1 MNGIKSICLFCGSSK
16 GSDPAYLDAAY
27 KTGKILAEKGIGMVY
42 GGGNVGLMGM
52 AARGAL
58 ENGGKVTGVITEKL
72 MDMEV
77 GHKGLTEMKITTSM
91 HERKSLMN
99 KLSDGFLV
107 LPGGIGT
114 IEETFEMFTWYQ
126 LGDIAKPIGILNVNG
141 FYDGLIKFL
150 ENVVSSGFLRKEHL
164 DYLIVEEDPESMIK
178 KILDSDVKHL
188 DKWFD
193 RDKNL
198 IK

>member
-1 MNGIKSICLFCGSSK
+1 MGEIKSICLFCGSSK
-16 GSDPAYLDAAY
+16 GNNSEYLDSAY
-27 KTGKILAEKGIGMVY
+27 ETGKLLAEKGIGMVY

-52 AARGAL
+52 AAKGAL

-77 GHKGLTEMKITTSM
+77 GHTGLTEMKVTSSM
-91 HERKSLMN
+91 HERKAMMN

-126 LGDIAKPIGILNVNG
+126 LGDIEKPIGLLNVNG
-141 FYDGLIKFL
+141 YYSGLIEFL
-150 ENVVSSGFLRKEHL
+150 KNVVANGFLREEHL
-164 DYLIVEEDPESMIK
+164 EYLIVEKKPVELIK
-178 KILDSDVKHL
+178 RITNSNVKHL
-188 DKWFD
+188 EKWFD
-193 RDKNL
+193 RDKNI

>member
-1 MNGIKSICLFCGSSK
+1 
-16 GSDPAYLDAAY
+16 
-27 KTGKILAEKGIGMVY
+27 MVY

-77 GHKGLTEMKITTSM
+77 GHTGLTEMKVTTSM
-91 HERKSLMN
+91 HERKSIMN
-99 KLSDGFLV
+99 KLSDGFIV

-126 LGDIAKPIGILNVNG
+126 LGDISKPIGILNVSG
-141 FYDGLIKFL
+141 FYSGLIDFL
-150 ENVVSSGFLRKEHL
+150 KHVVSEEFLRREHFE
-164 DYLIVEEDPESMIK
+164 YLIVDNEPEKLIE
-178 KILDSDVKHL
+178 KILKSDIKHL

-193 RDKNL
+193 RDKNI

>member
-1 MNGIKSICLFCGSSK
+1 MGAIKSICLFCGSSK
-16 GSDPAYLDAAY
+16 GNNSKYLDSAY
-27 KTGKILAEKGIGMVY
+27 ETGKLLAENGIEMVY

-52 AARGAL
+52 AAKAAL

-77 GHKGLTEMKITTSM
+77 GHTGLNEMKVTTSM
-91 HERKSLMN
+91 HERKSEMN
-99 KLSDGFLV
+99 RLSDAFLV

-126 LGDIAKPIGILNVNG
+126 LGDITKPIGILNISG
-141 FYDGLIKFL
+141 FYSGLIDFL
-150 ENVVSSGFLRKEHL
+150 KHVVSEGFLRREHFE
-164 DYLIVEEDPESMIK
+164 YLIVDDEPGKLIQ
-178 KILDSDVKHL
+178 KILKSDIKHM

-193 RDKNL
+193 RDKN
-198 IK
+198 II

>member
-1 MNGIKSICLFCGSSK
+1 MHRIKSICLFCGSSK
-16 GSDPAYLDAAY
+16 GSDPAYLDSAY
-27 KTGKILAEKGIGMVY
+27 KTGKILAEKGIEVVY

-52 AARGAL
+52 AAKGVL

-77 GHKGLTEMKITTSM
+77 GHTGLTEMKVTTSM

-99 KLSDGFLV
+99 KLSDGFIV

-126 LGDIAKPIGILNVNG
+126 IGDISKPIGILNVSG
-141 FYDGLIKFL
+141 FYSGLIDFL
-150 ENVVSSGFLRKEHL
+150 KHVVSEEFLRREHL
-164 DYLIVEEDPESMIK
+164 EYLIVDNEPERLIE
-178 KILDSDVKHL
+178 KILKADVKHMT
-188 DKWFD
+188 KWFD
-193 RDKNL
+193 RDKNI

>member
-1 MNGIKSICLFCGSSK
+1 MGAIKSICLFCGSSK
-16 GSDPAYLDAAY
+16 GNNSKYLDSAY
-27 KTGKILAEKGIGMVY
+27 KTGKILAEKGIEMIY

-52 AARGAL
+52 AAKAAL

-77 GHKGLTEMKITTSM
+77 GHTGLTEMKVTASM

-126 LGDIAKPIGILNVNG
+126 IGDISKPIGILNVSG
-141 FYDGLIKFL
+141 FYSGLIDFL
-150 ENVVSSGFLRKEHL
+150 KHVVSEEFLRREHL
-164 DYLIVEEDPESMIK
+164 EYLLVDKDPERLIEK
-178 KILDSDVKHL
+178 VLKADVKHMT
-188 DKWFD
+188 KWFD
-193 RDKNL
+193 RDKNI

>member
-1 MNGIKSICLFCGSSK
+1 MGEIKSICLFCGSSK
-16 GSDPAYLDAAY
+16 GHNSKYLDSAY
-27 KTGKILAEKGIGMVY
+27 ETGKLLAENGIEMIY

-52 AARGAL
+52 AAKAAL

-77 GHKGLTEMKITTSM
+77 GHTGLTEMKVTSSM

-99 KLSDGFLV
+99 KLSDGFIV

-126 LGDIAKPIGILNVNG
+126 LGDIEKPIGLLNVNG
-141 FYDGLIKFL
+141 FYSGLIGFL
-150 ENVVSSGFLRKEHL
+150 KNVVSEGFLRREHL
-164 DYLIVEEDPESMIK
+164 EYLIVEEDPIVLIK
-178 KILDSDVKHL
+178 RITNSNVKYL
-188 DKWFD
+188 EKWFD
-193 RDKNL
+193 RDKNI

>member
-1 MNGIKSICLFCGSSK
+1 MGEMKSICLFCGSSK
-16 GSDPAYLDAAY
+16 GSDPAYLDSAY
-27 KTGKILAEKGIGMVY
+27 KTGKILAENGIEMVY

-52 AARGAL
+52 AARGSL
-58 ENGGKVTGVITEKL
+58 ENDGKVTGVITEKL

-77 GHKGLTEMKITTSM
+77 GHKGLTEMRVTTSM

-99 KLSDGFLV
+99 ELSDGFIV

-126 LGDIAKPIGILNVNG
+126 LGDIVKPIGILNISG
-141 FYDGLIKFL
+141 FYSELINFL
-150 ENVVSSGFLRKEHL
+150 KHVVSEGFLRKEHL
-164 DYLIVEEDPESMIK
+164 EYLIVENEPGKLIEKIIESDI
-178 KILDSDVKHL
+178 KHL

-198 IK
+198 IE